1 MLGVTAMHVAYYVNY
16 TINSGIIGYII
27 TPTPTFAWSP
37 ANNDIATNTILLTV
51 PHADNLLHGTYS
63 IIMKNNTPL
72 STPLLW
78 NSDAEAIDNFN

>member
-1 MLGVTAMHVAYYVNY
+1 MHVAYYVNY
-16 TINSGIIGYII
+16 TINSGIGYII
-27 TPTPTFAWSP
+27 MPTPTFAWSP
-37 ANNDIATNTILLTV
+37 ANNDVATNTILLTV
-51 PHADNLLHGTYS
+51 PHADNLLNGTYS